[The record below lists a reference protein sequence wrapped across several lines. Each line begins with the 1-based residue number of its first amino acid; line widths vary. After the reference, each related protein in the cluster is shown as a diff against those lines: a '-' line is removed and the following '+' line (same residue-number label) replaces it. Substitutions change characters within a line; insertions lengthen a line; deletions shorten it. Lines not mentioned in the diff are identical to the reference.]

1 MTAIRDLWEN
11 VKALFEPVL
20 AETETPAAIAEP
32 PVEVAEQTPVAPVVA
47 QRALGISDVYQ
58 QLQAALPVA
67 NETATPDTVAYM
79 VDLFVD
85 SGQLVALLNQGG
97 KLYRAPVGIAGGVAQ
112 LSGTPEPVEVNFAP
126 TMRSRVTVAR
136 LADGRVR
143 WFALVGTNVLNR
155 SAQIDSAALYADLVR
170 NFRAGGEPVYLD
182 FFHEGPLILG
192 HADWLDTDGHALVA
206 SGLLDD
212 NELARAYLDASAA
225 GRGQWGCSISYM
237 PSTEPRNM
245 EIVPGV
251 TIPVYEAGVLR
262 RIAVLPEDK
271 AASWFTAIGVEVK
284 RMKKDVEDALKV
296 LFGDEEKA
304 KAFVASIDATN
315 RSIDE
320 QGLVT
325 RTVLGEAEVRR
336 IVAEAVA
343 ALPKPEPIAPAVVD
357 FAPVNAILEAL
368 TARVAALETAETER
382 QNVRRQDMPAPRNAE
397 VTFRPRMQRQA
408 GEQSAAQIAEA
419 TLAKLRPAGAQ
430 GAK

>member
-1 MTAIRDLWEN
+1 VA
-11 VKALFEPVL
+11 EP
-20 AETETPAAIAEP
+20 TPEVAAEP
-32 PVEVAEQTPVAPVVA
+32 PAAPVVA
-47 QRALGISDVYQ
+47 RALGISDVYM
-58 QLQAALPVA
+58 QLNASLAAASATAEPGT
-67 NETATPDTVAYM
+67 ETFM
-79 VDLFVD
+79 VDLFAD
-85 SGQLVALLNQGG
+85 NGQLVVLLNQAG
-97 KLYRAPVGIAGGVAQ
+97 KLYRASVGIAGETAQ
-112 LSGTPEPVEVNFAP
+112 IAGPLEPVEMNFAP
-126 TMRSRVTVAR
+126 TMRSRFTVMR
-136 LADGRVR
+136 QTDGRTR

-170 NFRAGGEPVYLD
+170 NFRAGAEPVYLD
-182 FFHEGPLILG
+182 FFHEGPLVLG
-192 HADWLDTDGHALVA
+192 VVDWVDTDGHALVA

-212 NELARAYLDASAA
+212 NELARAYMDASAV

-237 PSTEPRNM
+237 PSTEPRSM

-262 RIAVLPEDK
+262 RIAVLPEAK

-284 RMKKDVEDALKV
+284 RMKKDVEDALKT

-325 RTVLGEAEVRR
+325 RTVLSEAEVRR

-343 ALPKPEPIAPAVVD
+343 AIPKPEPVAA
-357 FAPVNAILEAL
+357 APVADLGPLTEALAAL
-368 TARVAALETAETER
+368 TARIAALEGAETER
-382 QNVRRQDMPAPRNAE
+382 QTVRRQDMPARVPND

-408 GEQSAAQIAEA
+408 GEQTAAQIADA
-419 TLAKLRPAGAQ
+419 TLTKMRPSVAQ